1 MLALPLGFLASA
13 SLVLVIDTVQL
24 VTYQYGYYS
33 MRDWLKAGV
42 TISFIWIP
50 LCVASVLF
58 VGGALGLY

>member
-1 MLALPLGFLASA
+1 
-13 SLVLVIDTVQL
+13 
-24 VTYQYGYYS
+24 